1 MKDKIRFKNI
11 KTKDGERIKLEII
24 EDFVNYRGFYF
35 LHKDGVY
42 TKANYNS
49 ASFEDIKTGYS
60 RGYVLEGKNCIEHL
74 YLKLSKGSDL
84 SRNERDEFYEKI
96 NLRRP
101 VERASGVVYDFRD
114 ILHKKENVQFWTL
127 LEKFSKVEI
136 EIYKSSHVEADPC
149 IW

>member
-1 MKDKIRFKNI
+1 MKTKTV

-49 ASFEDIKTGYS
+49 AAIENIQTGYS
-60 RGYVLEGKNCIEHL
+60 RGYVLEGRNCIEHL
-74 YLKLSKGSDL
+74 HLKLAKGSDL
-84 SRNERDEFYEKI
+84 SRNERAEFYEKI

-101 VERASGVVYDFRD
+101 VERASGIAYDFRN
-114 ILHKKENVQFWTL
+114 ILHKRENVQFWTL
-127 LEKFSKVEI
+127 LEKFSKEEI
-136 EIYKSSHVEADPC
+136 EIYQSSHVEADPC

>member
-1 MKDKIRFKNI
+1 MKTKIV
-11 KTKDGERIKLEII
+11 KTKDGEKIKLEII
-24 EDFVNYRGFYF
+24 EKFDNYRGFYF

-49 ASFEDIKTGYS
+49 FSLENIQTGYS
-60 RGYVLEGKNCIEHL
+60 RGYVLKGKNCIEHL
-74 YLKLSKGSDL
+74 YLKIAKGSDL
-84 SRNERDEFYEKI
+84 SRNERVEFYEKI

-101 VERASGVVYDFRD
+101 VAKSYGGRYDFRD

-127 LEKFSKVEI
+127 LEKFSKEEI
-136 EIYKSSHVEADPC
+136 EIYQSAQVEADPC

>member
-1 MKDKIRFKNI
+1 MKTKIV
-11 KTKDGERIKLEII
+11 KTKDGEKIKLEII
-24 EDFVNYRGFYF
+24 ENFDDYRGFYF

-49 ASFEDIKTGYS
+49 ASIENIQTGYS
-60 RGYVLEGKNCIEHL
+60 RGYVLEGRNCIEHL
-74 YLKLSKGSDL
+74 YLKIAKGSDL

-101 VERASGVVYDFRD
+101 VERVSGVIYDFRD

-136 EIYKSSHVEADPC
+136 EIYQSSHVEADPC

>member
-1 MKDKIRFKNI
+1 MKTKIV
-11 KTKDGERIKLEII
+11 KTKDGEKIKLEII
-24 EDFVNYRGFYF
+24 EKFDNYRGFYF

-49 ASFEDIKTGYS
+49 ASLENIQTGYS
-60 RGYVLEGKNCIEHL
+60 RGYVLEGRNCIEHL
-74 YLKLSKGSDL
+74 YLKIAKGSDL

-101 VERASGVVYDFRD
+101 VEKASGVVYDFRD

-136 EIYKSSHVEADPC
+136 EIYQSTHVEADPC

>member
-1 MKDKIRFKNI
+1 MKTKIV
-11 KTKDGERIKLEII
+11 KTKDGEKIKLEII
-24 EDFVNYRGFYF
+24 EKFDNYRGFYF

-49 ASFEDIKTGYS
+49 FSLENIQTGYS
-60 RGYVLEGKNCIEHL
+60 RGYVLEGRNCIEHL
-74 YLKLSKGSDL
+74 YLKIAKGSDL

-101 VERASGVVYDFRD
+101 VEKASGVVYDFRD

-136 EIYKSSHVEADPC
+136 EIYQSAHVEADPC

>member
-1 MKDKIRFKNI
+1 MSNKFKKI
-11 KTKDGERIKLEII
+11 KTIDGTNIRLELI
-24 EDFVNYRGFYF
+24 EDISNYRGFYF

-60 RGYVLEGKNCIEHL
+60 RGYELKGKNCIEHL
-74 YLKLSKGSDL
+74 YLKIAKGFDL

-101 VERASGVVYDFRD
+101 VERVSGVVYDFRN
-114 ILHKKENVQFWTL
+114 ILHKRENVQFWTL

-136 EIYKSSHVEADPC
+136 EIYQSAHVEADPC

>member
-1 MKDKIRFKNI
+1 M
-11 KTKDGERIKLEII
+11 KTKTVKTKYGEKIKLEII
-24 EDFVNYRGFYF
+24 EDFDNYRGFYF
-35 LHKDGVY
+35 LHNDGVY

-60 RGYVLEGKNCIEHL
+60 RGYELKGKNCIEHL
-74 YLKLSKGSDL
+74 YLKLAKGSDL

-114 ILHKKENVQFWTL
+114 ILYKRENIQFWTL
-127 LEKFSKVEI
+127 LEKFSKEEI
-136 EIYKSSHVEADPC
+136 EIYQSANVEADSC

>member
-1 MKDKIRFKNI
+1 MKTKTVKN
-11 KTKDGERIKLEII
+11 KDGEKIKLEII
-24 EDFVNYRGFYF
+24 ENFDNYRGFYF

-49 ASFEDIKTGYS
+49 ASFEDIQTGYS
-60 RGYVLEGKNCIEHL
+60 RGYVLEGRNCIEHL
-74 YLKLSKGSDL
+74 YLKIAKGSDL

-101 VERASGVVYDFRD
+101 VERVSGVVYDFRD

-136 EIYKSSHVEADPC
+136 EIYQSTHVEADPC

>member
-1 MKDKIRFKNI
+1 MKTKIV
-11 KTKDGERIKLEII
+11 KTKDGEKIKLEII
-24 EDFVNYRGFYF
+24 ENFDNYRGFYF

-49 ASFEDIKTGYS
+49 ASFEDIQTGYS
-60 RGYVLEGKNCIEHL
+60 RGYVLEGRNCIEHL
-74 YLKLSKGSDL
+74 YLKIAKGSDL

-136 EIYKSSHVEADPC
+136 EIYQSSHVEADPC

>member
-1 MKDKIRFKNI
+1 M
-11 KTKDGERIKLEII
+11 KTKTVNTKDVGKVKLEII

-49 ASFEDIKTGYS
+49 ASFQDIKTGYS
-60 RGYVLEGKNCIEHL
+60 RGYELKGKNCIEHL
-74 YLKLSKGSDL
+74 YFKIANGSELSK
-84 SRNERDEFYEKI
+84 NERIEFYEKI

-101 VERASGVVYDFRD
+101 VERASGVLYDFRD

-136 EIYKSSHVEADPC
+136 EIYQSDRVEADPY

>member
-1 MKDKIRFKNI
+1 MKTKIV
-11 KTKDGERIKLEII
+11 KTKDGEKIKLEII
-24 EDFVNYRGFYF
+24 EKFDNYRGFYF

-49 ASFEDIKTGYS
+49 ASLENIQTGYS
-60 RGYVLEGKNCIEHL
+60 RGYVLEGRNCIEHL
-74 YLKLSKGSDL
+74 YLKIAKGSDL

-136 EIYKSSHVEADPC
+136 EIYQSAHVEADHC

>member
-1 MKDKIRFKNI
+1 MKTKIV
-11 KTKDGERIKLEII
+11 KTKDGEKIKLEII
-24 EDFVNYRGFYF
+24 EKFDNYRGFYF

-49 ASFEDIKTGYS
+49 FSLENIQTGYS
-60 RGYVLEGKNCIEHL
+60 RGYVLEGRNCIEHL
-74 YLKLSKGSDL
+74 YLKIAKGSDL

-127 LEKFSKVEI
+127 LEKFSKEEI
-136 EIYKSSHVEADPC
+136 EIYQSSHVEADPC